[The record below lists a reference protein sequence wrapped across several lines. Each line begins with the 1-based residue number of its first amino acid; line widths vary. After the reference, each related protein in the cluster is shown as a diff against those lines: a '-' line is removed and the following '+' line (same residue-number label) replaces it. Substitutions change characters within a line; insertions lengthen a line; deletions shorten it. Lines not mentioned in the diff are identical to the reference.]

1 MFTTALKN
9 QNLTKRTAKL
19 TNPTEVGRL
28 DRYRYL
34 LNKYSSLADQI
45 NEFVSAQIDFF
56 DIFQP
61 ELLLRLA
68 DYNHW
73 VNIILQTL
81 QTYQNRAYVLK
92 NKELSKTVME
102 ISFKLNKIKRYI
114 SSNSE
119 QITNNLKVA
128 LGIASDDFSEMSGDD
143 SFEFPKFR
151 NVRYVKDTDKY

>member
-1 MFTTALKN
+1 MFTTASKN
-9 QNLTKRTAKL
+9 QNLTKRTTSL

-56 DIFQP
+56 DISQP

-73 VNIILQTL
+73 VTIILQTC
-81 QTYQNRAYVLK
+81 
-92 NKELSKTVME
+92 
-102 ISFKLNKIKRYI
+102 KLIR
-114 SSNSE
+114 
-119 QITNNLKVA
+119 TGL
-128 LGIASDDFSEMSGDD
+128 MC
-143 SFEFPKFR
+143 
-151 NVRYVKDTDKY
+151 

>member
-1 MFTTALKN
+1 MFTTASKN
-9 QNLTKRTAKL
+9 QNLTKRTTSL

-56 DIFQP
+56 DISQP

-73 VNIILQTL
+73 VTIILQTL

-92 NKELSKTVME
+92 NKELSKTIME
-102 ISFKLNKIKRYI
+102 ISCKLNKIKRYI
-114 SSNSE
+114 SRTQNKL
-119 QITNNLKVA
+119 QI
-128 LGIASDDFSEMSGDD
+128 I
-143 SFEFPKFR
+143 
-151 NVRYVKDTDKY
+151 